1 MLNPKIKQ
9 YTKLCWQA
17 VCGCFYRGKTPK
29 NAEFA
34 IALAVLDARSPRP
47 IFARV
52 QDGAGDRE
60 LRVFRGISVTKT
72 PTNRR
77 QAGCISSTSSV
88 HLLTFICE
96 NGNILL
102 PFEAYTVD
110 MRLFTQRSW

>member
-17 VCGCFYRGKTPK
+17 VSGCFYRGKTPK

-34 IALAVLDARSPRP
+34 IALAVLD
-47 IFARV
+47 ARV